1 MCAVFR
7 SWTIGILQCYA
18 SEKVK
23 SLPMRFDLAD
33 LRLFVAVVRCGSIT
47 RGAATM
53 NLALA
58 SASQR
63 ISGMEAALGVPL
75 LERAARGVHPTQ
87 AGTALL
93 QHAEDIL
100 RRAERMLGEL
110 RGFSTG
116 QRGCIRL
123 LSNTGALLGIL
134 PRVLRSF
141 LVAHPGLDVEVEE
154 HPSVEI
160 VRLVREGAAEF
171 GIVADV
177 VDPGALHLHR
187 LEEDRLV
194 LVTAATHPLAD
205 RDTIGFAEAIREPL
219 IGLLDAALERHLAEH
234 AARGGLRLSH
244 RIRLRS
250 VGAIGHMV
258 EAGIGV
264 AILPESTLADLE
276 GMAVRAV
283 SLAEAWARRHLA
295 LCLRSLDELTPH
307 ARLLIE
313 HIRAATTASG

>member
-1 MCAVFR
+1 
-7 SWTIGILQCYA
+7 
-18 SEKVK
+18 
-23 SLPMRFDLAD
+23 MRFDLSD
-33 LRLFVAVVRCGSIT
+33 LRLFVAVVRCGSNT
-47 RGAATM
+47 RGAAGM

-63 ISGMEAALGVPL
+63 ISGMEAALGVRL
-75 LERAARGVHPTQ
+75 LNRAARGVHPTR

-100 RRAERMLGEL
+100 LRADRMLGEL

-116 QRGCIRL
+116 HRGCVRL

-134 PRVLRSF
+134 PRALRSF
-141 LVAHPGLDVEVEE
+141 LLAHPGLDVELEE

-160 VRLVREGAAEF
+160 VRLVTEGAAEL

-177 VDPGALHLHR
+177 VDAGALHLHR

-194 LVTAATHPLAD
+194 LVTAATHRLAD
-205 RDTIGFAEAIREPL
+205 RGTIGFAEVVREPL
-219 IGLLDAALERHLAEH
+219 VGLLDAALERHLAEH
-234 AARGGLRLSH
+234 AARRGVSMNH
-244 RIRLRS
+244 RIQLRS
-250 VGAIGHMV
+250 IGAIGRMV

-264 AILPESTLADLE
+264 AILPESTLGELA
-276 GMAVRAV
+276 GMAVRTV
-283 SLAEAWARRHLA
+283 SLADAWARRRLA
-295 LCLRSLDELTPH
+295 LCLRSPHELTPH

-313 HIRAATTASG
+313 HITTAAAASGCMTALTGNGNSD